1 MQHWQEKTLEAGG
14 IEVLLA
20 AVLTNHCSN
29 LCQNAADALG
39 NLIDGHK
46 ENTKL
51 FLNSGGVTAWAKIK
65 EHWLD
70 NEIVQNAL
78 RALMIPVLNELIGW
92 TQVK

>member
-1 MQHWQEKTLEAGG
+1 LQHWQEKTLEAGG

-29 LCQNAADALG
+29 LCQNAADALC

-51 FLNSGGVTAWAKIK
+51 FLSSGGVTALTKVKQNWP
-65 EHWLD
+65 D
-70 NEIVQNAL
+70 NDIVQNAV
-78 RALMIPVLNELIGW
+78 RALMIPVLTELYCW